1 MVIEFFLKKHIKQII
16 YIYIYI
22 YNNITVITFSN
33 KSKLAEGSIELTNYL
48 FNNI

>member
-1 MVIEFFLKKHIKQII
+1 MVIEFFFNI
-16 YIYIYI
+16 YIYIYKKA
-22 YNNITVITFSN
+22 TVTIITFSN